1 MPDPSANPVPQSP
14 LHRAVGF
21 VAAHPVMQRWG
32 RELVVVLALLIVLAT
47 PFLLKPKDS
56 VAPTHYDRRLVIITP
71 HNEKI
76 RQEFGSA
83 FARHWKE
90 KTGQSVYV
98 DWRVP
103 GGTSEIAM
111 FLRSEYAAA
120 FQNHWENKLHQTWTR
135 EVAGAFGN
143 GKIKLPEAAGAKLDA
158 AQSARKQ
165 FLDSKVGIGIDL
177 FFGGG
182 AFDFQGQASAGLLVP
197 TRIFSQ
203 HPDWFKEEIIPA
215 SLSGEPFYD
224 PGKRW
229 VGSCLSSLGIVYN
242 RDVLKRLHVD
252 KEPAQWADLANP
264 KLINQVALSD
274 PNKSGTVS
282 KALEQLIQQQMI
294 LAIEEL
300 KKAPPQFKSEKE
312 IEAMGVR
319 KGWENGLRLIQRI
332 GANSRYFSDAA
343 TKIPL
348 EVAQG
353 DAAAGMCIDFYGRSF
368 EEQTRKQDG
377 STRVSFVAPLGGS
390 SVGVDPV
397 ALMRGAPEP
406 ELAESFIEFVLSEQG
421 QKLWNY
427 QPGVPGGPKQA
438 ALRRLPVRRD
448 FYDGTHA
455 ALMTDAGSKPYEDA
469 KAFTYHPEW
478 TGSLFNAIRFLVK
491 VMCIEPHD
499 EAQRAWKMISS
510 RDFPP
515 MATGVFGDIGLVGY
529 DKALSI
535 ASDLGKKDKELEI
548 AMEREMSGL
557 FRRQYERAYELAK
570 EGQ

>member
-1 MPDPSANPVPQSP
+1 MPDLNAESNAVPLPSRIAA
-14 LHRAVGF
+14 AVS
-21 VAAHPVMQRWG
+21 AHPLAQRWG
-32 RELVVVLALLIVLAT
+32 KEALVVGALFVVLIT

-56 VAPTHYDRRLVIITP
+56 VASSHYDRRLVIITP

-90 KTGQSVYV
+90 KTGQSIYM

-120 FQNHWENKLHQTWTR
+120 FENHWVSALHKPWSR
-135 EVAGAFGN
+135 EAASGFGN
-143 GKIKLPEAAGAKLDA
+143 GKIKLPAAADA
-158 AQSARKQ
+158 ALDEGQRARKE
-165 FLDSKVGIGIDL
+165 FLNSNVGVGVDL

-182 AFDFQGQASAGLLVP
+182 AFDFQTQATAGLLVP
-197 TRIFSQ
+197 TKVFAQ
-203 HPDWFKEEIIPA
+203 HPEWFREDLIPA
-215 SLSGEPFYD
+215 GLSGEPFYD
-224 PGKRW
+224 AEKRW
-229 VGSCLSSLGIVYN
+229 VGCCLSSLGIIYN
-242 RDVLKRLHVD
+242 RDVLKRLGV
-252 KEPAQWADLANP
+252 KEEPKQWEDLANP
-264 KLINQVALSD
+264 RFVNQIALSD

-282 KALEQLIQQQMI
+282 KAIEQLLQQQMI
-294 LAIEEL
+294 LAIAEL
-300 KKAPPQFKSEKE
+300 KKSPPPFLSEKD
-312 IEAMGVR
+312 IEAQGVR
-319 KGWENGLRLIQRI
+319 KGWDNGMRLLQRI
-332 GANSRYFSDAA
+332 GANARYFSDAA

-368 EEQTRKQDG
+368 EEQARKKDG
-377 STRVSFVAPLGGS
+377 STRVAFVAPLGGT
-390 SVGVDPV
+390 SVGVDPI

-406 ELAESFIEFVLSEQG
+406 ELAEAFIEFVLSEQG
-421 QKLWNY
+421 QQLWNY
-427 QPGVPGGPKQA
+427 LPGVPGGPRQA

-448 FYDGTHA
+448 FYDGNHA
-455 ALMTDAGSKPYEDA
+455 KLTDGAARPYEDA

-491 VMCIEPHD
+491 VMCIQPHD
-499 EAQRAWKMISS
+499 EQQRAWKMLAS

-515 MATGVFGDIGLVGY
+515 MGTSVFNDTGLVSY

-535 ASDLGKKDKELEI
+535 ASVLSRKDKEVEV

-557 FRRQYERAYELAK
+557 FRRQYDRALELAR
-570 EGQ
+570 EGK